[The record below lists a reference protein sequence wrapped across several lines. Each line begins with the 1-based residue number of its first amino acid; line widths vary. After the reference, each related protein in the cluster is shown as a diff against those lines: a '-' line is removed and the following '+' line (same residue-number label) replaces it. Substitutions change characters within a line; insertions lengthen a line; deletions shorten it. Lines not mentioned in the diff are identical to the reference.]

1 MDVPWLDYYDVEHE
15 GSEHTLEVRSSIYHH
30 PTFKLE
36 GDPVLV
42 QGGTIKRCEC
52 PIVAFRNAGAQ
63 AIGCKPDWYGSFIR

>member
-1 MDVPWLDYYDVEHE
+1 MLSMKVQ
-15 GSEHTLEVRSSIYHH
+15 STRLEVRSSIYHH

-42 QGGTIKRCEC
+42 QGGTI
-52 PIVAFRNAGAQ
+52 VAFRNAGAQ